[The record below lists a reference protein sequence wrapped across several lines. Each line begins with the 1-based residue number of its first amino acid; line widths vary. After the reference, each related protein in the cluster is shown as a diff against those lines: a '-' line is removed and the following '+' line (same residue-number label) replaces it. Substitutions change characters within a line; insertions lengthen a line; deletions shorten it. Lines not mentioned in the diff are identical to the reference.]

1 MKIEGYQHEK
11 RENMEKKEKTE
22 NKKDECK
29 ASIEDVKSKQ
39 K

>member
-11 RENMEKKEKTE
+11 RENMEKTE